1 VALPEADPVKVTEQ
15 VPPDTLH
22 EFGFREPAPLD
33 ENVTVPVGIIPDPM
47 SVSVTVAVHVE
58 ATLTRTGLVHE
69 TVVKVER
76 LLIVTL
82 LPLVVWLAPWSRSV
96 GV

>member
-1 VALPEADPVKVTEQ
+1 MALPEADPVKATEH
-15 VPPDTLH
+15 VPPDRLH

-58 ATLTRTGLVHE
+58 ATLTRTGLLHE
-69 TVVKVER
+69 TDVLVER
-76 LLIVTL
+76 GFTVILAGVAVE
-82 LPLVVWLAPWSRSV
+82 LPV
-96 GV
+96 